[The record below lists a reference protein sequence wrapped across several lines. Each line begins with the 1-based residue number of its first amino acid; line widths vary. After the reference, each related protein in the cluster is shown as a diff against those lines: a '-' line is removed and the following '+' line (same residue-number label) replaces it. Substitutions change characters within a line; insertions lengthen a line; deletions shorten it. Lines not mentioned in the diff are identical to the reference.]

1 MWHKKVIHKVIFKF
15 SLILI
20 RSVPLFLPFW
30 AIQKVQQQDKHKIKS
45 SKDNHTTVYLH
56 DHRLGLPNKGYLVGV
71 NKFKKDLTSYLWS
84 TYLPTQELI
93 SYLFTHRS
101 PIYLPMGHLFT

>member
-1 MWHKKVIHKVIFKF
+1 MWHKKVIHKVLFKF
-15 SLILI
+15 SLTLI
-20 RSVPLFLPFW
+20 RSVPLILPFW

-71 NKFKKDLTSYLWS
+71 NKF
-84 TYLPTQELI
+84 
-93 SYLFTHRS
+93 R
-101 PIYLPMGHLFT
+101 